1 MLIMSLMC
9 KKLILGSAARS
20 CQVTVTRL
28 PHGQAGIGCEDPAA
42 RTRLVKVF
50 FLWKMGA
57 ALGAA
62 HLMHAELR
70 CPPDQVQ
77 DRGRD
82 VGSI

>member
-1 MLIMSLMC
+1 M
-9 KKLILGSAARS
+9 
-20 CQVTVTRL
+20 
-28 PHGQAGIGCEDPAA
+28 
-42 RTRLVKVF
+42 RTHLVKVF